1 MNKQEK
7 HDKCALEMYE
17 KQVLKGSLNIG
28 KSEIVQNLQFVDKL
42 PVSYLIV
49 HHSSVICFDR
59 TPTKLTTL
67 ELTESPKISFQG
79 FEQMTQLTNL
89 SLESNK
95 LCKVNFI
102 CKLLRLTHLNI
113 SNNEIE
119 DLNPLKQLLE
129 LIKINASRN
138 KIYDISPLQKLVYIQ
153 VLRLYSNKI
162 VDVGPLKH
170 LCQLQALY
178 LQQNQIVTIK
188 PLQYLSRIVEY
199 NVNNNFIQ
207 DLSFLQI
214 NLNTFY
220 YQDEVEQIQDK
231 PSKQLQ
237 FLSNKITSVYLQYDK
252 LEKEENFT
260 KITKLRFI
268 KIQNKISQIL
278 TKSIKS
284 HLYWQQQ
291 VVSLFLM
298 TDDEP
303 DQ

>member
-17 KQVLKGSLNIG
+17 KQVFKSSLVIG

-42 PVSYLIV
+42 PVNYLIV
-49 HHSSVICFDR
+49 HHSSAICFDR

-67 ELTESPKISFQG
+67 ELTESPKINFQG

-89 SLESNK
+89 SLELNK

-102 CKLLRLTHLNI
+102 SGLVSLTHLNI

-119 DLNPLKQLLE
+119 DLNPLKHLLE
-129 LIKINASRN
+129 LRKINASRN
-138 KIYDISPLQKLVYIQ
+138 KIQDISPLQKLIFIQ
-153 VLRLYSNKI
+153 VLRLNSNKI

-170 LCQLQALY
+170 LSQLQALY

-188 PLQYLSRIVEY
+188 PLQYLTKIVEY

-207 DLSFLQI
+207 DVSFVQD
-214 NLNTFY
+214 NTFH
-220 YQDEVEQIQDK
+220 YQDEVEQIQDL

-237 FLSNKITSVYLQYDK
+237 LLSNKITSVYLQYDE

-268 KIQNKISQIL
+268 KTQNKIRQII
-278 TKSIKS
+278 TNTIES

-291 VVSLFLM
+291 VASLFLM
-298 TDDEP
+298 ADD
-303 DQ
+303 DVGQ